1 MIRYSFMQISDVY
14 VGLGQEAFAELIRGI
29 SIGKLR
35 TYQIYEGF
43 KVRAHLHKLN
53 TEILRKSTPRFWER
67 VTHGDED
74 FGKDL
79 AQAILLSHLELIS
92 AVLDSLGVTHEN
104 GFFAKDIDPKP
115 HFTEGWEGRVYESF
129 RAAYPETVLVFY
141 INHLRWELLGA
152 SEVYRPAAPSAA

>member
-1 MIRYSFMQISDVY
+1 MQISEVY
-14 VGLGQEAFAELIRGI
+14 AGLGQDAFAQLIRGI

-53 TEILRKSTPRFWER
+53 TEILRKGTPRFWER
-67 VTHGDED
+67 IAQGDED

-79 AQAILLSHLELIS
+79 AQAILLSHLDLIS
-92 AVLDSLGVTHEN
+92 AILDFMGVPHEN
-104 GFFAKDIDPKP
+104 GFFAKDIEPKP
-115 HFTEGWEGRVYESF
+115 YFTEGWEARVYEKF
-129 RAAYPETVLVFY
+129 RADFPEPVLVFY

-152 SEVYRPAAPSAA
+152 TEVYKPAAPSAA